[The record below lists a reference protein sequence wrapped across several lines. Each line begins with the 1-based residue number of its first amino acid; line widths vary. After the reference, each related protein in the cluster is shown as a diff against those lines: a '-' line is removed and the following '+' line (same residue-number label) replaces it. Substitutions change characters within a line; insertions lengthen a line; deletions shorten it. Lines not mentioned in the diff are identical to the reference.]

1 MGICESFASD
11 HCCDVQRDFNSQ
23 QEWIQPTAVV
33 ASSFYLCLEAQLTG
47 EIAYAAFTQIV
58 AILVLDYM
66 TRPWNRV
73 SMAVRS
79 TSPDLHLPVATCG
92 RLCWLINECRWL
104 SSPARMH
111 VHSCSEKL
119 RVSLLCGVNKRVQ
132 QTF

>member
-1 MGICESFASD
+1 MLPCERS
-11 HCCDVQRDFNSQ
+11 CVVQRDYNSQ
-23 QEWIQPTAVV
+23 QEWIQPTAVM

-79 TSPDLHLPVATCG
+79 TPPDSCVLLHVL
-92 RLCWLINECRWL
+92 
-104 SSPARMH
+104 
-111 VHSCSEKL
+111 
-119 RVSLLCGVNKRVQ
+119 
-132 QTF
+132 F